1 MHRMLQSHQEDVQVK
16 FPSQIDFRAISQLLK
31 LRFTAMVTYSFHLR
45 FPQLTSF
52 HSVFHSFHG
61 LMNSINWPAYS
72 IWVFIAQ
79 LLEHCS
85 ATQRSRVLI
94 PLKPRKF
101 FFSGYFA
108 IAYIYVISYKSFAL
122 HGIFPSPFHLNNVNL
137 FMTNDHLIYSCDNLC
152 SANGKLAK
160 SNSGCNFV

>member
-1 MHRMLQSHQEDVQVK
+1 MGLHRSAGGTLQRDAE
-16 FPSQIDFRAISQLLK
+16 
-31 LRFTAMVTYSFHLR
+31 
-45 FPQLTSF
+45 
-52 HSVFHSFHG
+52 
-61 LMNSINWPAYS
+61 
-72 IWVFIAQ
+72 
-79 LLEHCS
+79 
-85 ATQRSRVLI
+85 ATGSNPVEAPKI
-94 PLKPRKF
+94 

-137 FMTNDHLIYSCDNLC
+137 FMTNGHLIYSCDNLC